1 MKLIKS
7 SYKIIPQE
15 AGLEGIYKAIER
27 AGRTCYKSEDKITDT
42 SAKKFVDRMI
52 KSGHNAMLEFG
63 TVYLKCPVTYYN
75 VVFTEE
81 LQEDNPLRKY
91 EEENHS
97 RSCVCNEADSKDYCF
112 VTTNYRVLVENNWLN
127 DHWIH

>member
-42 SAKKFVDRMI
+42 SASHKM
-52 KSGHNAMLEFG
+52 S
-63 TVYLKCPVTYYN
+63 
-75 VVFTEE
+75 
-81 LQEDNPLRKY
+81 
-91 EEENHS
+91 
-97 RSCVCNEADSKDYCF
+97 
-112 VTTNYRVLVENNWLN
+112 
-127 DHWIH
+127 

>member
-42 SAKKFVDRMI
+42 SAKEFTERMI
-52 KSGHNAMLEFG
+52 KSGHTAMLEHG
-63 TVYLKCPVTYYN
+63 TVYLKCPIAVYGVKEIEDYKIEIN
-75 VVFTEE
+75 VFGI
-81 LQEDNPLRKY
+81 
-91 EEENHS
+91 
-97 RSCVCNEADSKDYCF
+97 
-112 VTTNYRVLVENNWLN
+112 LVNNTKN
-127 DHWIH
+127 NQKNG